1 MAEGELLLVTFMLG
15 FSVLLV
21 VISAVHRY
29 TRNIIIPGVA
39 ILMFL
44 GAILPVIPNLTH
56 EAENFYHI
64 TERIPEIILY
74 VIIPILIFESGRK
87 LSIKQIKKEAIPI
100 GFFSIIGVIITILI
114 IGIAV
119 TSIFQIPVIDGLLF
133 GTILAATDPVAVGII
148 FKKFPIPHRLNL
160 IIEGESLF
168 NDATG
173 VISFNVVKG
182 IIFSGVAFSL
192 LDTSLSF
199 IWTMVGAIAFGTGL
213 GWIGGKILNKW
224 KADEYVDFTFSL
236 GLAIAGY
243 IVADHYLHV
252 SGVVTTLFI
261 AILIV
266 TIHKEIST
274 GVRKLF
280 HKYWDYI
287 GFITNSM
294 LFFLIGI
301 PLLSVESYES
311 ASVPLI
317 LILVIPFVIM
327 MLSRAVVV
335 YGGSTFLRIF
345 RVKIPLQ
352 WQNVLTLGGLRGG
365 IAVALALSISAEY
378 EFKDL
383 FISLVVPLIAINLVV
398 NPILLNW
405 YLKKSMSSNMNES
418 QFSEKPR

>member
-1 MAEGELLLVTFMLG
+1 MAEGGLLLVTFMLG

-44 GAILPVIPNLTH
+44 GAILPVVPNLTH
-56 EAENFYHI
+56 EVENFYGI

-418 QFSEKPR
+418 QFSEKP